1 MRATLQR
8 QASAVRELESA
19 NASASA
25 APVPAAAPAA
35 APIESSDTRSGARPL
50 AVLTANRRR
59 GKRVRCR
66 CSAEADALAEAAGE
80 SLALGST
87 GQRLNRCEFC
97 TQAAR
102 NWSKSAEQMK
112 ANEEFI
118 VLSEFR
124 DFSLINNN
132 NNNLH
137 YVEKHAVLTCKFRE
151 SNRKHRVITVSSISY
166 IL

>member
-1 MRATLQR
+1 MRATLHR

-25 APVPAAAPAA
+25 APAPAVAPVAAPN
-35 APIESSDTRSGARPL
+35 ESSATRSSARPL

-80 SLALGST
+80 SLALGRT
-87 GQRLNRCEFC
+87 GQRLNRCVFC

-102 NWSKSAEQMK
+102 NWSKDDREGRGDQSERK
-112 ANEEFI
+112 IYCFVRI
-118 VLSEFR
+118 PRLPLS
-124 DFSLINNN
+124 SIII
-132 NNNLH
+132 NLH
-137 YVEKHAVLTCKFRE
+137 LVEKHAVLTCKFGE
-151 SNRKHRVITVSSISY
+151 
-166 IL
+166 